1 MNDCPIGEC
10 ASLGVHNGQ
19 CNERCLV
26 QMDSNSIT
34 FRCKHIDNWLVQ
46 TDINSFNSAS
56 LPVVVVYAMTVDQLC
71 PRPRSFIP
79 FYSRLL
85 INLANDVALY
95 TDCVPYA
102 RSTMILL
109 VAMQPTIYCRFLV
122 TDNGLHICTLFILLC
137 FTRINLGVNKL
148 PLGLYVALI

>member
-1 MNDCPIGEC
+1 MSLCPHWHANLIELDMNCGPNVERF
-10 ASLGVHNGQ
+10 SLVV
-19 CNERCLV
+19 LLL
-26 QMDSNSIT
+26 SIW
-34 FRCKHIDNWLVQ
+34 IDESKPKYL
-46 TDINSFNSAS
+46 SFQI
-56 LPVVVVYAMTVDQLC
+56 VYAMTVDQLC